1 MQRLPVELR
10 KAETENRTLKG
21 HAAVFDQE
29 TRIGSYWERIER
41 GAFKEAIDRGDDVRA
56 LFNHDDD
63 KLLGRRSSG
72 TLRMR
77 ETDHGL
83 EVEIDLPD
91 TTLGND
97 VLELVRRGD
106 ITGMSFGFVPGDEEW
121 ETRDGEQIRVHRSIA
136 KLIDVSPVTFPA
148 YEGTDVQIRKREVE
162 VMAEEKR
169 AMSVEELVAALE
181 DIIAKAKDDETGE
194 DRPLNEEEQ
203 ARYEELERQLELI
216 RKSEEIRSRHEA
228 ARKVERPMVART
240 EVNERE
246 NEFRN
251 YLVNPES
258 RGQVIGT
265 PSAGG
270 YAVPESWANELVR
283 QIETY
288 GGLASAVRTVN
299 TSTGEPLH
307 YTVRKLDQNKA
318 EIVAEATAP
327 LTGADLVFDQVSLG
341 AYAYQSNGANGDPF
355 RVSRELLQDSMFDI
369 AGELASVAA
378 ERISRAL
385 ADDLVA
391 GSGSGEPEGITESA
405 GPVAEFEGDAPSYE
419 ELVAAVHKIDPA
431 YRRGSVWVFNDATLA
446 AIRKLTDEN
455 GRPLLEN
462 ATQGIADGMSATLL
476 GFPVVVDQAF
486 DDFEDGSEKCW
497 GVFGNLREGY
507 ILRRVM
513 NVEVLA
519 DPYTAISTRE
529 VLYTAWARFDGKIRN
544 PLAFA
549 LLVNDDTAGSES
561 SSE

>member
-1 MQRLPVELR
+1 MKRLSVEMR
-10 KAETENRTLKG
+10 AASSSRTIKG

-29 TRIGSYWERIER
+29 TRVGSYWERIER

-56 LFNHDDD
+56 LFNHDED

-106 ITGMSFGFVPGDEEW
+106 ITGMSFGFIPGDEEW

-136 KLIDVSPVTFPA
+136 KLVDVSPVTFPA
-148 YEGTDVQIRKREVE
+148 YEGTDVQIRKRKVE
-162 VMAEEKR
+162 VMAEEER

-181 DIIAKAKDDETGE
+181 DIIARAKDEETGE
-194 DRPLNEEEQ
+194 ERPLTEEEQ
-203 ARYEELERQLELI
+203 ARYAELERQLELA
-216 RKSEEIRSRHEA
+216 RRSEEIRARHVENSKI
-228 ARKVERPMVART
+228 ARPIVART
-240 EVNERE
+240 QVNERDR
-246 NEFRN
+246 EFRN
-251 YLVNPES
+251 YLLNPES

-270 YAVPESWANELVR
+270 YTVPESWANELIR

-307 YTVRKLDQNKA
+307 YTVRTLDQNKA
-318 EIVAEATAP
+318 EIVDEATAP
-327 LTGADLVFDQVSLG
+327 VSGADLVFDQVTLG
-341 AYAYQSNGANGDPF
+341 AFSYQSSGADGDPF

-385 ADDLVA
+385 ADDLV
-391 GSGSGEPEGITESA
+391 SGNGTTAPQGITTSTGPSA
-405 GPVAEFEGDAPSYE
+405 TFAGAAPTYE
-419 ELVAAVHKIDPA
+419 ELVDAVHKIDPA
-431 YRRGSVWVFNDATLA
+431 YRRGSVWVFNDSTLA

-486 DDFEDGSEKCW
+486 DNFADASGNAW

-549 LLVNDDTAGSES
+549 LLKNDAA
-561 SSE
+561 

>member
-1 MQRLPVELR
+1 MKRLQVELR
-10 KAETENRTLKG
+10 KAATENRTIKG
-21 HAAVFDQE
+21 YAAVFDQE
-29 TRIGSYWERIER
+29 TRIGNYWERIER
-41 GAFKEAIDRGDDVRA
+41 GAFKKALDKGDDVRA
-56 LFNHDDD
+56 LFNHDDSQ
-63 KLLGRRSSG
+63 LLGRRSAG
-72 TLRMR
+72 TLRLE
-77 ETDHGL
+77 ETDEGL
-83 EVEIDLPD
+83 AVEIDLPN
-91 TTLGND
+91 TQLGND

-106 ITGMSFGFVPGDEEW
+106 ITGMSFGFVPGDEDW

-136 KLIDVSPVTFPA
+136 ELVDVSPVTFPA
-148 YEGTDVQIRKREVE
+148 YKGTNVSIRKRKADD
-162 VMAEEKR
+162 MPEER
-169 AMSVEELVAALE
+169 AMSVDEIVAALE
-181 DIIAKAKDDETGE
+181 EIIAKAKDEESGE
-194 DRPLNEEEQ
+194 DRPLTEEEQ
-203 ARYEELERQLELI
+203 ARYAELERQLELA
-216 RKSEEIRSRHEA
+216 RKSEEIRARH
-228 ARKVERPMVART
+228 VENSKIARPMVART
-240 EVNERE
+240 EVNERDR
-246 NEFRN
+246 EFRN

-270 YAVPESWANELVR
+270 YTVPESWANELVR

-341 AYAYQSNGANGDPF
+341 AYAYQSNGADGDPF

-369 AGELASVAA
+369 AGELASVAS

-391 GSGSGEPEGITESA
+391 GSGSGEPEGITESD
-405 GPVAEFEGDAPSYE
+405 GPVATFEDVAPTYE
-419 ELVAAVHKIDPA
+419 ELVDAVHKIDPA

-462 ATQGIADGMSATLL
+462 ATQGIADGMSASLL

-486 DDFEDGSEKCW
+486 DNFEDGSENVW
-497 GVFGNLREGY
+497 GVFGNLKEGY

-549 LLVNDDTAGSES
+549 LLTNDGSAS
-561 SSE
+561 SSA